1 MRMKLMKLMVIVTV
15 ITGSTA
21 FGAAYYASG
30 AIGNWEDE
38 IWGVGNP
45 SPGAGDT
52 AYINVGSTVTVDGT
66 AEAVSELH
74 HASWSGNPDLVTLNI
89 INSGSLDISGWAY
102 LGVSNGDFGEVNVEA
117 GSTLTCVGPLNVGFN
132 GDCVLNVN
140 GGTVNAVGEATPST
154 VGGFFVA
161 NPWQATGSG
170 TVNLVSGTI
179 NVGSPTTYTDFA
191 MNAAG
196 LIDIQ
201 GGTLRIYGL
210 WWDTLLGTY
219 IGDGRIVGW
228 GGSGTVDISYDGD
241 YTVLTSTHP
250 YQPNPAIGEVV
261 SAGAYTMSW
270 VLPAP
275 ADAGGTVTCDV
286 YLASGEPNFLPSTK
300 IVDDQAVESVGVTLV
315 NATDYYWR
323 IDINDTSPSEPNVI
337 VGPVFD
343 FYAGNKAPSV
353 DAGADVYTW
362 LDGGTAQVNLL
373 GTLVDDDGVPVPA
386 TVSWA
391 VTSEPS
397 AGAATFT
404 TATNQLN
411 ASVSLTELGDY
422 VLTLTADD
430 TELTG
435 SDTVTIRVYEDNCE
449 AAKGSGIATLAGDFD
464 GNCIVDIT
472 DFAVFSGNW
481 LQDISL

>member
-179 NVGSPTTYTDFA
+179 NVGSP
-191 MNAAG
+191 
-196 LIDIQ
+196 
-201 GGTLRIYGL
+201 
-210 WWDTLLGTY
+210 
-219 IGDGRIVGW
+219 
-228 GGSGTVDISYDGD
+228 
-241 YTVLTSTHP
+241 
-250 YQPNPAIGEVV
+250 
-261 SAGAYTMSW
+261 
-270 VLPAP
+270 
-275 ADAGGTVTCDV
+275 
-286 YLASGEPNFLPSTK
+286 
-300 IVDDQAVESVGVTLV
+300 
-315 NATDYYWR
+315 
-323 IDINDTSPSEPNVI
+323 
-337 VGPVFD
+337 
-343 FYAGNKAPSV
+343 
-353 DAGADVYTW
+353 
-362 LDGGTAQVNLL
+362 
-373 GTLVDDDGVPVPA
+373 
-386 TVSWA
+386 
-391 VTSEPS
+391 
-397 AGAATFT
+397 
-404 TATNQLN
+404 
-411 ASVSLTELGDY
+411 
-422 VLTLTADD
+422 
-430 TELTG
+430 
-435 SDTVTIRVYEDNCE
+435 
-449 AAKGSGIATLAGDFD
+449 
-464 GNCIVDIT
+464 
-472 DFAVFSGNW
+472 
-481 LQDISL
+481 